1 MIKNYC
7 DMCGNE
13 IEGTVWQMS
22 IKPKSNMFLGDI
34 FNAERDLCEICRN
47 KVREFIGENSVQ
59 RCKVEI
65 ENRKEVRECACGA
78 RFSAFVA
85 DKTDVMCAKC
95 KHERGE
101 TANEDIE

>member
-22 IKPKSNMFLGDI
+22 IKPKGNMFLGDI

-47 KVREFIGENSVQ
+47 KVREFIAENSVQ
-59 RCKVEI
+59 RCKIGWKDE
-65 ENRKEVRECACGA
+65 
-78 RFSAFVA
+78 
-85 DKTDVMCAKC
+85 
-95 KHERGE
+95 E
-101 TANEDIE
+101 TANEN

>member
-13 IEGTVWQMS
+13 IEGTVWEMS
-22 IKPKSNMFLGDI
+22 INPKGVEVLFLA
-34 FNAERDLCEICRN
+34 FNSKRDLCEICLN
-47 KVREFIGENSVQ
+47 KVRDFIAENSVQ

-65 ENRKEVRECACGA
+65 ENRKEVRECKCGA

-101 TANEDIE
+101 TTNENFS